1 MKSTLTL
8 GACCLA
14 ALTAGCAGL
23 DTALHSNVAT
33 PYIYSPSE
41 KLPGP
46 LSASYQ
52 WGATGEVSY
61 CNAGM
66 SSLIAS
72 RRKAALEAVARV
84 CQGDYAITGEGGGGA
99 LGHRVGNFQLTP
111 DCYQGRTVV
120 FKCSKVQPPPT
131 ASVRN

>member
-1 MKSTLTL
+1 MKPTTTATLLCIGTL
-8 GACCLA
+8 L
-14 ALTAGCAGL
+14 AGCAGL
-23 DTALHSNVAT
+23 DTVLHSNVAT
-33 PYIYSPSE
+33 PYIYSASE
-41 KLPGP
+41 KAPGP

-72 RRKAALEAVARV
+72 RRKDALDAVARV
-84 CQGDYAITGEGGGGA
+84 CQGDYSITGEGGGGA
-99 LGHRVGNFQLTP
+99 LGHRVGNFKLTP

-120 FKCSKVQPPPT
+120 FKCSKVQPAPT

>member
-1 MKSTLTL
+1 MKPTHTATLL
-8 GACCLA
+8 CLV
-14 ALTAGCAGL
+14 ALLAGCAGL

-41 KLPGP
+41 KAPGP

-72 RRKAALEAVARV
+72 RRKAALDAVARV
-84 CQGDYAITGEGGGGA
+84 CQGDYAITGESGGGA
-99 LGHRVGNFQLTP
+99 LGHRVGNFKLTP
-111 DCYQGRTVV
+111 DCNQGRTVV
-120 FKCSKVQPPPT
+120 FKCAKVQPTPT
-131 ASVRN
+131 ANVRN